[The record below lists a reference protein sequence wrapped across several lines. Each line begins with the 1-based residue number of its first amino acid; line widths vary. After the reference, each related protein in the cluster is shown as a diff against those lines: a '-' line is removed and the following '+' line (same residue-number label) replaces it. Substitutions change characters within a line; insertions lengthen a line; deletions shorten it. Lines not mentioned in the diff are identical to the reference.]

1 MSLDIAERIITEEL
15 SRLGWQETGLASRRK
30 GDPAKLQK
38 AARVRGETTLSVK
51 HISGDE
57 RTSRHCHNCGT
68 PLPSPE
74 PGDPSPPG
82 AMQSPSENS

>member
-15 SRLGWQETGLASRRK
+15 SRLGWQETGLAS
-30 GDPAKLQK
+30 
-38 AARVRGETTLSVK
+38 
-51 HISGDE
+51 
-57 RTSRHCHNCGT
+57 
-68 PLPSPE
+68 PE